1 MMMSKTALIALATT
15 TLLLSGC
22 VAAPVLIGAGA
33 GAGAM
38 MVSEDR
44 RPQAQIAQDDAATT
58 RIQDLFA
65 QQNLNGEPNR
75 IRYTVYNGV
84 ALLVGQVP
92 NDAARALAHQAAQSA
107 PGIKN
112 VINELTVG
120 KTIGAST
127 IASDSYLS
135 SKVRSKL
142 ANTRDFK
149 SSHLTIVVEN
159 GSVYLMGLMT
169 KEEQR
174 ISVAVTRDVDGVKRV
189 VRIMEDWG
197 A

>member
-1 MMMSKTALIALATT
+1 
-15 TLLLSGC
+15 
-22 VAAPVLIGAGA
+22 
-33 GAGAM
+33 M

-65 QQNLNGEPNR
+65 QQGLNGEPNR
-75 IRYTVYNGV
+75 IRYTVYNGIV
-84 ALLVGQVP
+84 LLVGQVP
-92 NDAARALAHQAAQSA
+92 NDTVRALAHQAAQSA
-107 PGIKN
+107 AGIKN

-142 ANTRDFK
+142 ASTRDFK

-174 ISVAVTRDVDGVKRV
+174 IAVAVTRDVDGVKRV

>member
-1 MMMSKTALIALATT
+1 MFYKTLSFALLATS
-15 TLLLSGC
+15 LVAGC
-22 VAAPVLIGAGA
+22 VAAPVLVGAGA
-33 GAGAM
+33 GAGA
-38 MVSEDR
+38 VILSEDR
-44 RPQAQIAQDDAATT
+44 RPHAQVSQDDAANS
-58 RIQDLFA
+58 RIQDLFS
-65 QQNLNGEPNR
+65 QQGLQNSPNR

-84 ALLVGQVP
+84 VLLVGQVP
-92 NDAARALAHQAAQSA
+92 NDNIRALAHQAAQSA

-120 KTIGAST
+120 APIGANV

-135 SKVRSKL
+135 SKVRTKL

-159 GSVYLMGLMT
+159 GSVYLMGLTT

-174 ISVAVTRDVDGVKRV
+174 IAVAVTREVDGVKRV

-197 A
+197 V

>member
-1 MMMSKTALIALATT
+1 MMISKTLVIALAST
-15 TLLLSGC
+15 TLLLAGC
-22 VAAPVLIGAGA
+22 FAAPVLIGAGA

-44 RPQAQIAQDDAATT
+44 RPQAQIAQDDAATS

-84 ALLVGQVP
+84 VLLVGQVP

-120 KTIGAST
+120 KTISAST

-142 ANTRDFK
+142 ASTRDFK
-149 SSHLTIVVEN
+149 STHLTIVVEN

-174 ISVAVTRDVDGVKRV
+174 IAVAVTREVDGVKRV

-197 A
+197 V

>member
-1 MMMSKTALIALATT
+1 MFSKTLAVALAAT
-15 TLLLSGC
+15 TLLAGC

-33 GAGAM
+33 GAGA
-38 MVSEDR
+38 VVLAEDR
-44 RPQAQIAQDDAATT
+44 RPQSQIAQDDAANS

-65 QQNLNGEPNR
+65 QQGLNSDPNR
-75 IRYTVYNGV
+75 IRFTVYNGI

-92 NDAARALAHQAAQSA
+92 NDNARALAHQAAQSA

-120 KTIGAST
+120 PAIGASVL
-127 IASDSYLS
+127 ASDSYLS
-135 SKVRSKL
+135 SKVRTKL

-174 ISVAVTRDVDGVKRV
+174 IAVAVTREVDGVKRV

-197 A
+197 V

>member
-1 MMMSKTALIALATT
+1 MLKLAIVTMMLV
-15 TLLLSGC
+15 LSGC
-22 VAAPVLIGAGA
+22 VAAPIIVGAGA

-38 MVSEDR
+38 MISEDR
-44 RPQAQIAQDDAATT
+44 RPQAQISQDAATDT
-58 RIQDLFA
+58 RIQELFN
-65 QQNLNGEPNR
+65 QQNLNASPNR

-84 ALLVGQVP
+84 VLLVGQVSS
-92 NDAARALAHQAAQSA
+92 DAARALAHQAAQSA
-107 PGIKN
+107 PGVKN

-120 KTIGAST
+120 PEISARV
-127 IASDSYLS
+127 IAEDSYLS
-135 SKVRSKL
+135 SKVRTAL
-142 ANTRDFK
+142 ARTRDFK

-174 ISVAVTRDVDGVKRV
+174 IAVAVTRDVDGVKRV

>member
-1 MMMSKTALIALATT
+1 MFFKLLLPLFTVSIA
-15 TLLLSGC
+15 LSGC
-22 VAAPVLIGAGA
+22 VAAPLLVGAGA
-33 GAGAM
+33 GAGVM
-38 MVSEDR
+38 LVNEDR
-44 RPQAQIAQDDAATT
+44 RPQAQIAQDDAANN

-65 QQNLNGEPNR
+65 QQGLNASPNR

-84 ALLVGQVP
+84 VLLVGQVG
-92 NDAARALAHQAAQSA
+92 NDSARMLAHQAAQSA

-120 KTIGAST
+120 PSIGASV

-135 SKVRSKL
+135 SKVRAKL
-142 ANTRDFK
+142 ADVRDFK

-169 KEEQR
+169 KDEQR
-174 ISVAVTRDVDGVKRV
+174 IAVSVTRDVDGVKRV
-189 VRIMEDWG
+189 IRIMEDWG
-197 A
+197 I